1 MWMHVRADAEILAAR
16 MLLHVLGLGLERQM
30 LPQKLRL
37 CGQSPR
43 MQQRTLELWPDL
55 VRR

>member
-1 MWMHVRADAEILAAR
+1 MHVRADAEILAAR
-16 MLLHVLGLGLERQM
+16 MLLHVLGLGLERQR